1 MIKRIHNFGPSVGKW
16 KSYGT
21 VELTIARERKRLRE
35 QGEREKA
42 ALDEQKAKVRK
53 IGGRDG

>member
-35 QGEREKA
+35 QGEREKDA
-42 ALDEQKAKVRK
+42 SLERIAKVRK
-53 IGGRDG
+53 INER